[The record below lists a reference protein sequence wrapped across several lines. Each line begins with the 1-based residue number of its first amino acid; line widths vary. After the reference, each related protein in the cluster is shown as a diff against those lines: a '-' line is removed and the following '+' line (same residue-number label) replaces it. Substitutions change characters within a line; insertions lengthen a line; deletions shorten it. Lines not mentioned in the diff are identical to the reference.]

1 MAGIKVCIEEFD
13 QDSLREGP
21 EQQTHRYHF
30 PAIWSCF
37 FQNEQDGWKNTIKE
51 HQIRN
56 KPTGKIQRKR
66 MRKPGL
72 QTEKIQ
78 KELGKRQVTGK
89 SPEHHRHQE
98 CQKIKRQYL
107 YCTFQKILPE
117 DKLPPLIPQKQHE
130 SRQNKEKCNHLGACF
145 EYHRHLRIILNLL
158 AKVKKNHD
166 AGRKKS
172 ENREYRCIYGSRFH
186 LFGN

>member
-1 MAGIKVCIEEFD
+1 
-13 QDSLREGP
+13 
-21 EQQTHRYHF
+21 
-30 PAIWSCF
+30 
-37 FQNEQDGWKNTIKE
+37 
-51 HQIRN
+51 
-56 KPTGKIQRKR
+56 

-98 CQKIKRQYL
+98 CQKIQRQYL
-107 YCTFQKILPE
+107 YCALQEILPE
-117 DKLPPLIPQKQHE
+117 DKFPPLIPQKQHE

-145 EYHRHLRIILNLL
+145 EYHRHLLIILNFL

-172 ENREYRCIYGSRFH
+172 ENREYRCIYGSRLH
-186 LFGN
+186 LFGNRFTPAFRLVSVCQGMESVLDHLAIKLQRSRKSFQGDRRR